1 MPTSSSI
8 ISICMRKMKPSDTTS
23 PIMDKKSTSIFQ
35 RPLWVSIFALTAAT
49 VWGWA
54 YPLIKLGF
62 EEFRITPDLTG
73 SKILFAGIRFCIS
86 GLIVLAIAYGAGKSF
101 AVRRPTDWWFVLLFT
116 LLNTTLHYI
125 CFYIGLSHAPGARSA
140 IMNSLSVFAVVILAC
155 IFFKSDRMNMRKLG
169 GCLLGFAG
177 IMILNTGGKE
187 SGALTLM
194 GDGMIILN
202 ALCGAAASLLARG
215 LGRRVNVFVGTGYSL
230 AIGGAL
236 LIILGLMAGGTLPHV
251 SPRGILYLIL
261 LIGISTIGFTLY
273 NKLLTCNPVG
283 KVAIYN
289 SLIPVIGA
297 VTSCLCLGETFYWK
311 YVIAGTLAAAGIFII
326 NFSPQASCAHREIPL
341 TLSSQAETD
350 SEKDRKSGGV

>member
-1 MPTSSSI
+1 
-8 ISICMRKMKPSDTTS
+8 MKPSDTTS

-62 EEFRITPDLTG
+62 EEFCITPDLTG

-101 AVRRPTDWWFVLLFT
+101 AVRRQADWWFVLLFT

-215 LGRRVNVFVGTGYSL
+215 LGRRVNVF
-230 AIGGAL
+230 
-236 LIILGLMAGGTLPHV
+236 
-251 SPRGILYLIL
+251 
-261 LIGISTIGFTLY
+261 
-273 NKLLTCNPVG
+273 
-283 KVAIYN
+283 
-289 SLIPVIGA
+289 
-297 VTSCLCLGETFYWK
+297 
-311 YVIAGTLAAAGIFII
+311 
-326 NFSPQASCAHREIPL
+326 
-341 TLSSQAETD
+341 
-350 SEKDRKSGGV
+350 